1 MRILITAGPTREYI
15 DPVRY
20 LSNESSGKM
29 GVALVAAAAARG
41 HRVTLIHGP
50 IAVACPAGVRA
61 VAVTSAADMLR
72 ACLAAWTR
80 QDVLIMAAAVADYAP
95 ARTEPAKRKKSPRD
109 LTLRLVPTVDILAA
123 LSAARRT
130 RQVAIG
136 FALEDRHGRRN
147 AAAKLAR
154 KKLDAIV
161 LNAPSAL
168 SADRAQWQILTA
180 AEGWQRVPPGPKPA
194 LAVRLIRLAERLHA
208 AKSDD

>member
-29 GVALVAAAAARG
+29 GVALAAAAAARG

-61 VAVTSAADMLR
+61 VAVTSATDMLQ
-72 ACLAAWTR
+72 ACLATWNR

-95 ARTEPAKRKKSPRD
+95 AQVESVKRKKSRRD
-109 LTLRLVPTVDILAA
+109 LILRLVPTVDILAA
-123 LSAARRT
+123 LSAARRPG
-130 RQVAIG
+130 QVVIG
-136 FALEDRHGRRN
+136 FALEDRNGRRN

-161 LNAPSAL
+161 LNTPSAL
-168 SADRAQWQILTA
+168 SADRASWQILTKS
-180 AEGWQRVPPGPKPA
+180 EGWQRVPTGPKST
-194 LAVRLIRLAERLHA
+194 LGVRLVRLAERLHA